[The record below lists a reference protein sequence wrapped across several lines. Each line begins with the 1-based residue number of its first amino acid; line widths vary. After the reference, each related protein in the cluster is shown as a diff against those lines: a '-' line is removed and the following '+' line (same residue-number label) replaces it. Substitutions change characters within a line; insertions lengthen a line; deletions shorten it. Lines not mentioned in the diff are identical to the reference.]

1 MQIFLCAKDT
11 LCPCTVLFALPK
23 YPMFVV
29 FVGSV
34 EVQIANMSKTDR
46 SKTDEVYVC
55 GFVPSYTLPK
65 KMPWS
70 LDPFLHLLISDIE
83 DAFIDCMWK

>member
-1 MQIFLCAKDT
+1 MTT
-11 LCPCTVLFALPK
+11 L
-23 YPMFVV
+23 
-29 FVGSV
+29 
-34 EVQIANMSKTDR
+34 DR

-70 LDPFLHLLISDIE
+70 LDPFLHPLITDVE
-83 DAFIDCMWK
+83 NAFIDGKLSIVLCVI